1 MKLKESNIVE
11 AMENKDLNTLRLD
24 LDLYP
29 KLKQMQPRLDSVIE
43 EKYISC
49 KWTENASEIEKNE
62 YNTGQIV
69 PMDKKCKEILGNIV
83 RPEYSDI
90 EKTMAIYAYIVE
102 NIKYDDI
109 LLKKEKELKDKGQK
123 IGKGVSKILNGKQ
136 SSYNAFIKGEVV
148 CEGYTNMMHYML
160 SSVGIE
166 SKTVICI
173 GERDNGETSF
183 VDRGENHSV
192 IRVKTGDDW
201 YYYDP
206 TLDAGKMELRNAFKT
221 KKEFEKNHTFT
232 VLEEKIE
239 NPKEK
244 AYTVDKLNERLRYV
258 LEDRKNIVL
267 EKKENEQKE
276 NNFNRLYQRYGVTGN
291 DLGRE
296 VDELNNIDEKEFKER
311 NNEKERLDRESG
323 EKDARSFDERA

>member
-1 MKLKESNIVE
+1 MKLKESNILE
-11 AMENKDLNTLRLD
+11 AMENRDLNTLRLD

-29 KLKQMQPRLDSVIE
+29 KLKQMQPRLDSIIE

-49 KWTENASEIEKNE
+49 KWTENISGIGKNE

-83 RPEYSDI
+83 RPEYSEI
-90 EKTMAIYAYIVE
+90 EKTMAIYTYIVE
-102 NIKYDDI
+102 NIKYDYI
-109 LLKKEKELKDKGQK
+109 LLKREKELRDKGEN

-136 SSYNAFIKGEVV
+136 SSYNAFMKGEVV

-160 SSVGIE
+160 STVGIE
-166 SKTVICI
+166 SKTVSCI
-173 GERDNGETSF
+173 GERDNKEKGF

-192 IRVKTGDDW
+192 IRIKTGKDW

-206 TLDAGKMELRNAFKT
+206 TWDAGKMELKNVFKT
-221 KKEFEKNHTFT
+221 KKEFERNHTFT

-244 AYTVDKLNERLRYV
+244 AYTVDELNERLRYV

-267 EKKENEQKE
+267 EKKEKEQKE
-276 NNFNRLYQRYGVTGN
+276 NKANKLYQRYGTTEE
-291 DLGRE
+291 DLKRE
-296 VDELNNIDEKEFKER
+296 VDELNNIDEKEFEERNKQKER
-311 NNEKERLDRESG
+311 VDRESG
-323 EKDARSFDERA
+323 EKDARNFDERD

>member
-1 MKLKESNIVE
+1 MQLNKSNIVE
-11 AMENKDLNTLRLD
+11 AMENKELGTLRLD
-24 LDLYP
+24 VDLYP

-49 KWTENASEIEKNE
+49 KWTENISGIRKNE
-62 YNTGQIV
+62 YNTVQV
-69 PMDKKCKEILGNIV
+69 KLMDKKCKEILGNIV

-90 EKTMAIYAYIVE
+90 KKTMAIYAYIVE
-102 NIKYDDI
+102 NIKYDNI
-109 LLKKEKELKDKGQK
+109 LLKREKELREKGQK

-136 SSYNAFIKGEVV
+136 SSYNAFMKGEVV

-166 SKTVICI
+166 SKAVSCI
-173 GERDNGETSF
+173 GKRDNGEESF

-192 IRVKTGDDW
+192 IRVETGEDW

-206 TLDAGKMELRNAFKT
+206 TWDAGQMKLRNVFKT
-221 KKEFEKNHTFT
+221 KEEFEKNHTFT

-244 AYTVDKLNERLRYV
+244 AYTVEEINERLRYV

-311 NNEKERLDRESG
+311 NKPKERVNRESG

>member
-1 MKLKESNIVE
+1 
-11 AMENKDLNTLRLD
+11 MENKELCILRLD

-29 KLKQMQPRLDSVIE
+29 KLKQMQPRLDSVIRE
-43 EKYISC
+43 NIISC
-49 KWTENASEIEKNE
+49 KWTENISEIGKNE
-62 YNTGQIV
+62 YNTVQV
-69 PMDKKCKEILGNIV
+69 KLMDEKCKEILGNIV

-90 EKTMAIYAYIVE
+90 EKTMAIYTYIAE
-102 NIKYDDI
+102 NIKYDYI
-109 LLKKEKELKDKGQK
+109 LFKREKELIDKRQK
-123 IGKGVSKILNGKQ
+123 IGKGESKILNGKQ
-136 SSYNAFIKGEVV
+136 SSYNAFMKGKVV

-166 SKTVICI
+166 SKTAICI
-173 GERDNGETSF
+173 GEKDNKENDF

-192 IRVKTGDDW
+192 IRIKTGKDW

-206 TLDAGKMELRNAFKT
+206 TWDAGKMELRNVFKT

-244 AYTVDKLNERLRYV
+244 AYTVDELNERLRYV

-267 EKKENEQKE
+267 EKKEKEQKE
-276 NNFNRLYQRYGVTGN
+276 NKANKLYQRYGTTKD
-291 DLGRE
+291 DLKRE
-296 VDELNNIDEKEFKER
+296 VDELNNIDEREVEERNKQKER
-311 NNEKERLDRESG
+311 VDRESG
-323 EKDARSFDERA
+323 EKDARSFDERI